1 MTAPVVAG
9 IVCGTLLVIALAAV
23 AVVRR
28 TRARRTAVSA
38 LRPGWDQWEVRAAA
52 GMRRNLLAH
61 GHWERGLDPFG
72 GSPLTLAA
80 SPLGV
85 GLWRGGR
92 RARAVVELRWA
103 DVVAVVPASGAVWGR
118 MVPAVEVRTTSG
130 AHLVLVVPRGSR
142 QQRAELLVA
151 ELRGLRD
158 GPAPKA

>member
-1 MTAPVVAG
+1 MVAG
-9 IVCGTLLVIALAAV
+9 IVLGTLLVMVLAAV

-28 TRARRTAVSA
+28 TRARRAAVSA
-38 LRPGWDQWEVRAAA
+38 QRPGWDQWEVRAAA
-52 GMRRNLLAH
+52 GLRRNLLAH

-92 RARAVVELRWA
+92 RVHAVVELRWA
-103 DVVAVVPASGAVWGR
+103 DVAAVVPATGAVWGR
-118 MVPAVEVRTTSG
+118 MVPAVEVRTISG
-130 AHLVLVVPRGSR
+130 AHLVLLVPSGSR
-142 QQRAELLVA
+142 EQRAELLVA

-158 GPAPKA
+158 GPAPRA